1 MPTAPEEMT
10 LKVIAHIHTAFPTK
24 FGIPRQ
30 SGLCG
35 RAARR
40 GDLYARIPQCRCRA
54 RSGRFQSHLAG
65 VAVLRRGAG
74 QLVPHCTPAASGR
87 QHPHGRVR
95 PPPRPPPPPGPSAPS
110 GGGGAASRPGGG
122 RRGARGGGCRPD
134 GWHPH
139 LRHQALHPLC
149 RLPPGCR
156 RGLYRPDPVP
166 PSAAKNMAARDT
178 SDVTATC
185 SRSIKYLPNHT
196 PSVWPGRSLFIQKS
210 RRVCARR
217 RKKLGSFF
225 TATCAWGKKY
235 LSGESSGI
243 SAFYAEIMRA
253 AACKPL
259 AKKIQRFFASCF
271 YPCFSSFSLVWM
283 LMNSARILE

>member
-30 SGLCG
+30 ERPCG

-74 QLVPHCTPAASGR
+74 QLVPHCTPTASGR

-95 PPPRPPPPPGPSAPS
+95 HPVAVPPQSSGPFQRASGRHRAPAGRWPGAH
-110 GGGGAASRPGGG
+110 R
-122 RRGARGGGCRPD
+122 ARCRPD
-134 GWHPH
+134 GWHPY

-166 PSAAKNMAARDT
+166 PSAGTVPARTAGTGAA
-178 SDVTATC
+178 
-185 SRSIKYLPNHT
+185 
-196 PSVWPGRSLFIQKS
+196 GRP
-210 RRVCARR
+210 RR
-217 RKKLGSFF
+217 RDRRTG
-225 TATCAWGKKY
+225 
-235 LSGESSGI
+235 
-243 SAFYAEIMRA
+243 R
-253 AACKPL
+253 
-259 AKKIQRFFASCF
+259 
-271 YPCFSSFSLVWM
+271 
-283 LMNSARILE
+283 